1 MNATLRAGGVGA
13 GAALI
18 GAGLGSVAIGVLGR
32 REVRATITREKIVGT
47 ADMDPEIAGRPI
59 DSGAKAKKFAAGMR
73 EHTLAMTG
81 GKTYGE
87 MPRYLDAGGRPTDD
101 AAEAA
106 RDPRTGG
113 PVPNAGRD
121 VWVTSTALQ
130 TALTTS
136 YFAEQVAL
144 FSIVM
149 GIAMILIGIGFLIL
163 TFGLARRLEGA
174 RADASSGPVQQA

>member
-1 MNATLRAGGVGA
+1 MNKTLRAGGIGA
-13 GAALI
+13 GGALI
-18 GAGLGSVAIGVLGR
+18 GAGLGSIAIGALGR
-32 REVRATITREKIVGT
+32 REVRATITREKVVGT
-47 ADMDPEIAGRPI
+47 PDMHPDIAGQPI
-59 DSGAKAKKFAAGMR
+59 DTGAKAKKFADGMR

-87 MPRYLDAGGRPTDD
+87 MPRYLDAAGRPTDD

-113 PVPNAGRD
+113 PVPNSGRD

-144 FSIVM
+144 FSIAM
-149 GIAMILIGIGFLIL
+149 GVAQVLTGTGFVVLVL
-163 TFGLARRLEGA
+163 SE
-174 RADASSGPVQQA
+174 